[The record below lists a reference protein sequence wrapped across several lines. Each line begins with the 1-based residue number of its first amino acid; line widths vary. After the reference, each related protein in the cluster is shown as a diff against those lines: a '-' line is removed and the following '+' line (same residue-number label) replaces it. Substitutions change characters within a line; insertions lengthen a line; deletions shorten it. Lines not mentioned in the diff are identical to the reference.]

1 MMEDKEFEVAAVQR
15 KEKKAEPLFQA
26 SPISVGPI
34 SSQPSI
40 EDRGLEKH

>member
-1 MMEDKEFEVAAVQR
+1 MEDEEVEAAAVQR
-15 KEKKAEPLFQA
+15 KEKRAEPLFQA

-40 EDRGLEKH
+40 EDRGLEKN